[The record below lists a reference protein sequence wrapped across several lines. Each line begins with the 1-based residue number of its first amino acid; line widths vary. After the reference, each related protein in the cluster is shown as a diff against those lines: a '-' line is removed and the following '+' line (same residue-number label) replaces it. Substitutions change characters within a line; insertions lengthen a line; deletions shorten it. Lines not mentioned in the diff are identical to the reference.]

1 MNRWMNLRRRRRQ
14 APLQLLHYRT
24 CKKERTNER
33 RNERLH
39 GQTAVQA
46 KRANTHMH
54 TLLTLPFLRMCVGE
68 RESQSQVYSYNN
80 DACAASSGSGASS
93 SDTLCSRRA
102 LKVNW
107 IRRQAPR
114 QRRLRRRLW
123 LNLLDEQLSA
133 EQRRGSTACNSLAF
147 NCLGV
152 ASHDHYLSAA
162 QLHYEQ
168 RVCVWV
174 RERESAI
181 ALQRADDKFV
191 IRKISRWALNYLIC
205 LMKMP
210 RANAELCTRSPL
222 PSPPP
227 THSASIERQAA
238 LQSVIYCLYIVCGF
252 SWEYFHLFICLTIF
266 ACDSFKWIYECERET
281 EIVCLT
287 WGVLM

>member
-1 MNRWMNLRRRRRQ
+1 MLKFANESMNELAKKKK

-24 CKKERTNER
+24 CKKERTNVGTNDFTVRLQCRRKER
-33 RNERLH
+33 IH
-39 GQTAVQA
+39 TC
-46 KRANTHMH
+46 THC
-54 TLLTLPFLRMCVGE
+54 LLSRFEVSSCVW
-68 RESQSQVYSYNN
+68 ESQSQVYSYNN
-80 DACAASSGSGASS
+80 DACAASSGSGSSS

-102 LKVNW
+102 LKVNWVW

-133 EQRRGSTACNSLAF
+133 EQRRGSAACNSLAF

-168 RVCVWV
+168 RVCVSEW
-174 RERESAI
+174 ESAI

-222 PSPPP
+222 LSLSLP
-227 THSASIERQAA
+227 
-238 LQSVIYCLYIVCGF
+238 LSVHQLSDRRRFKV
-252 SWEYFHLFICLTIF
+252 LFIVYILSLTFLGNIF
-266 ACDSFKWIYECERET
+266 IYLFVSQYLRAIHLNEFTSARERER
-281 EIVCLT
+281 
-287 WGVLM
+287 

>member
-1 MNRWMNLRRRRRQ
+1 MLKFANESMNEL
-14 APLQLLHYRT
+14 A
-24 CKKERTNER
+24 KKKAGTVTVTSLPNMQKRTNVGT
-33 RNERLH
+33 NERLH

-46 KRANTHMH
+46 KERIHTCTHC
-54 TLLTLPFLRMCVGE
+54 LLSRFSVCVCVW
-68 RESQSQVYSYNN
+68 ESQSQVYSYNN
-80 DACAASSGSGASS
+80 DACAASSSSGSGSSS

-133 EQRRGSTACNSLAF
+133 EQRRGSAACNSLAF

-174 RERESAI
+174 RER
-181 ALQRADDKFV
+181 V
-191 IRKISRWALNYLIC
+191 
-205 LMKMP
+205 
-210 RANAELCTRSPL
+210 RSHYNEPMTNL
-222 PSPPP
+222 
-227 THSASIERQAA
+227 
-238 LQSVIYCLYIVCGF
+238 
-252 SWEYFHLFICLTIF
+252 W
-266 ACDSFKWIYECERET
+266 
-281 EIVCLT
+281 
-287 WGVLM
+287 

>member
-14 APLQLLHYRT
+14 APLQLLHSRT
-24 CKKERTNER
+24 CKKEGTNER

-54 TLLTLPFLRMCVGE
+54 TLLTLSFYVCVW
-68 RESQSQVYSYNN
+68 ESQSQVYSYNN
-80 DACAASSGSGASS
+80 DACAASSSWGASS

-133 EQRRGSTACNSLAF
+133 EQRRGSAACNSLAF

-174 RERESAI
+174 RECDRFTTTRWQI
-181 ALQRADDKFV
+181 CDKENLSLSIKLFNLPNENA
-191 IRKISRWALNYLIC
+191 SRQCWTLY
-205 LMKMP
+205 P
-210 RANAELCTRSPL
+210 FPSPL
-222 PSPPP
+222 SLSP
-227 THSASIERQAA
+227 TLSASIERQAA
-238 LQSVIYCLYIVCGF
+238 LQSVIYCLYIVFGF

-266 ACDSFKWIYECERET
+266 ACDSFKWIYEREREIG
-281 EIVCLT
+281 IVCVSICLA

>member
-14 APLQLLHYRT
+14 APLQLLHSRT

-54 TLLTLPFLRMCVGE
+54 TLLTLPFLRVCVCG
-68 RESQSQVYSYNN
+68 RVKVKFT
-80 DACAASSGSGASS
+80 ATTTTPAPRVSGSGSSS

-107 IRRQAPR
+107 IRRQATR

-133 EQRRGSTACNSLAF
+133 EQRRGSAACNSLAF

-152 ASHDHYLSAA
+152 ASHNHYLSAA

-174 RERESAI
+174 RECDRI
-181 ALQRADDKFV
+181 TT
-191 IRKISRWALNYLIC
+191 SRWQICDKENLSLSIKLFNLPNENASRQCWTLYPFPSLLSSLTLPLSVHQLNDRRRF
-205 LMKMP
+205 K
-210 RANAELCTRSPL
+210 
-222 PSPPP
+222 
-227 THSASIERQAA
+227 
-238 LQSVIYCLYIVCGF
+238 V
-252 SWEYFHLFICLTIF
+252 LFIVYILCLTFLGNIF
-266 ACDSFKWIYECERET
+266 IYLFVSQYLRALHLNEFTSERERRR
-281 EIVCLT
+281 
-287 WGVLM
+287 

>member
-14 APLQLLHYRT
+14 APLQLLHSRT

-54 TLLTLPFLRMCVGE
+54 TLLTLPFLRVCVCG
-68 RESQSQVYSYNN
+68 RVKVKFT
-80 DACAASSGSGASS
+80 ATTTTPAPRVSGSGSSS

-107 IRRQAPR
+107 IRRQATR

-133 EQRRGSTACNSLAF
+133 EQRRGSAACNSLAF

-152 ASHDHYLSAA
+152 ASHNHYLSAA

-174 RERESAI
+174 RECDRI
-181 ALQRADDKFV
+181 TT
-191 IRKISRWALNYLIC
+191 SRWQIC
-205 LMKMP
+205 DKENLSLSIKLFNLP
-210 RANAELCTRSPL
+210 NENASRQCWTLYPFPSPL
-222 PSPPP
+222 SLSP
-227 THSASIERQAA
+227 TLSASIERQAA
-238 LQSVIYCLYIVCGF
+238 LQSVIYCLYIVFDF

-266 ACDSFKWIYECERET
+266 ACDSFKWIYERERET
-281 EIVCLT
+281 DRE
-287 WGVLM
+287 

>member
-1 MNRWMNLRRRRRQ
+1 
-14 APLQLLHYRT
+14 
-24 CKKERTNER
+24 
-33 RNERLH
+33 
-39 GQTAVQA
+39 
-46 KRANTHMH
+46 
-54 TLLTLPFLRMCVGE
+54 MCVW
-68 RESQSQVYSYNN
+68 ESQSQVYSYNN
-80 DACAASSGSGASS
+80 DACAASSSSVSSSSS

-133 EQRRGSTACNSLAF
+133 EQRGGNAACNSLAF

-174 RERESAI
+174 REGESAI

-222 PSPPP
+222 LSLSLP
-227 THSASIERQAA
+227 
-238 LQSVIYCLYIVCGF
+238 LSVHQLSDRRRFKV
-252 SWEYFHLFICLTIF
+252 LFIVYILSLAFLGNIF
-266 ACDSFKWIYECERET
+266 IYLFVSQYLRAIHLNEFTSERERRR
-281 EIVCLT
+281 
-287 WGVLM
+287 